1 MVERIAPRGAR
12 ALALALALAAG
23 LAVIL
28 TAGYVYGEMRAEQA
42 ENAEAIQAAVSQQV
56 WEEENKQQSYAVI
69 LEDGPSPEE
78 RVRASEARFR
88 AGLAEERLSQAREQQ
103 AELWTWAG
111 MWEALT
117 HEEAGA

>member
-12 ALALALALAAG
+12 VLALAAVMAA
-23 LAVIL
+23 AVL
-28 TAGYVYGEMRAEQA
+28 VGYVYGEMRAEQA
-42 ENAEAIQAAVSQQV
+42 ENAEAIQAAAFQQA

-69 LEDGPSPEE
+69 LADGPSPEE

-88 AGLAEERLSQAREQQ
+88 AGLAEERLSQARERQ

-111 MWEALT
+111 MWGALA